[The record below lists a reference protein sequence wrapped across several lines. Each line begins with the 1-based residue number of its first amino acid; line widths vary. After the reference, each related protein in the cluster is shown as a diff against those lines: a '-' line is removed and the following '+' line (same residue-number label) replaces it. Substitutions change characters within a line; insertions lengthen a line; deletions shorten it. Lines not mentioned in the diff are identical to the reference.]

1 MQWSTVEPSGMS
13 TPDELRATGEDV
25 GAAGGESDRGEAAPV
40 AVVDTVE
47 RVAERTRGALLDH
60 CGNLVSLTRAGET
73 AFRPAGRIHIEGID
87 RHVGAHLDTH
97 EMAELRRLLTK
108 LVDSDPADS

>member
-1 MQWSTVEPSGMS
+1 M
-13 TPDELRATGEDV
+13 DRDATV
-25 GAAGGESDRGEAAPV
+25 GAGVGIEL
-40 AVVDTVE
+40 VE
-47 RVAERTRGALLDH
+47 RRSIPDDRR
-60 CGNLVSLTRAGET
+60 GNLVSLTRAGET

-108 LVDSDPADS
+108 LVNSDPADS